1 MALTARSC
9 RHRVFARTTTL
20 GRLTVALLVLMPL
33 SGAAWAQGGGA
44 MKSSA
49 PEMMTPPGESDAMR
63 ECDKLAMDQHIKM
76 EDRTRF
82 VKECIAK
89 KMK

>member
-1 MALTARSC
+1 MPRPILGSIIVLFLALSAG
-9 RHRVFARTTTL
+9 A
-20 GRLTVALLVLMPL
+20 VA
-33 SGAAWAQGGGA
+33 AQDGA

-49 PEMMTPPGESDAMR
+49 PEMMTPPGESDVMR
-63 ECDKLAMDQHIKM
+63 LCDKMAMDQHIKM

-82 VKECIAK
+82 VADCIAK

>member
-1 MALTARSC
+1 MQ
-9 RHRVFARTTTL
+9 
-20 GRLTVALLVLMPL
+20 RLTIGVAVLLALA
-33 SGAAWAQGGGA
+33 GTAAAQTGGA

-49 PEMMTPPGESDAMR
+49 PEMMTPPGESEIMR
-63 ECDKLAMDQHIKM
+63 LCDKMAMDQHIKM

-82 VKECIAK
+82 VADCIAK